1 MAATEQLAA
10 VLLNSADLKSSTQM
24 ATRSLALTAQVQGVD
39 SQETIHHHIQMS
51 VLEGEQNNH
60 SRALQHLLTAKYL
73 LSVTAGDHHPE
84 MANIFMRLALMYEK
98 VDDFGAAFQCL
109 QRARIHAHDLFKN
122 SSITIVMAGICFRMG
137 KVQDAVM
144 AQKHGYKI
152 LKELVNKDDERLLE
166 AKKNLEVYIRAL
178 SEPPK
183 QQIELPPAS
192 PYISMENIY
201 SNIDDDHIVQK
212 PGDEP
217 VVDEQQKSKK
227 KRNNH
232 KKSKGKK

>member
-1 MAATEQLAA
+1 MT
-10 VLLNSADLKSSTQM
+10 
-24 ATRSLALTAQVQGVD
+24 TRSLALTAQVQGID

-51 VLEGEQNNH
+51 VLESEQNNNH
-60 SRALQHLLTAKYL
+60 KALSHLLTAKYL

-84 MANIFMRLALMYEK
+84 MANVFMRLALMYEK
-98 VDDFGAAFQCL
+98 VDDFAAAFQCL

-122 SSITIVMAGICFRMG
+122 SSITLVMAGICFRMG
-137 KVQDAVM
+137 KLQDAVI

-166 AKKNLEVYIRAL
+166 AKKNLETYIRAV
-178 SEPPK
+178 SEAPK
-183 QQIELPPAS
+183 PAVEAPPAS

-201 SNIDDDHIVQK
+201 MNADEDIVQK
-212 PGDEP
+212 PGTE
-217 VVDEQQKSKK
+217 VDDQQKAKK